1 MSRRDRRIRLWKAGN
16 RSCPI
21 CLYEFS
27 FERDINIKGDRHA
40 KCAEIEHVPPKGM
53 HGQKVL
59 RVLTCASCN
68 AAAGKTVDHSLID
81 MVKGEHEG
89 LIIVGDKRTPVRLSR
104 DAPSREQRDEADD
117 TDNQMDHTTGDDR
130 AREHP
135 ILITMSHP
143 ATPDQVH
150 IWSKSHLLPKV
161 TGTKRIQLQWKQR
174 PNPEVGLLKS
184 AYLALYS
191 ILGTQ
196 YARDPALTPVR
207 TQIQQPHATILSDY
221 TFKISPGDRSICI
234 AYTQP
239 RCCWAVS
246 LDGYLALLPGA
257 GDTSWPGHCFD
268 INDLQKIDYKCLSN
282 AFSARSHEIQVDEI
296 PISETDTDVRRGIR
310 QVGPL
315 GWEIREARDN
325 KCRTFVS
332 VGGDENKLR
341 VVRTVRRFL

>member
-53 HGQKVL
+53 HGKKVL

-68 AAAGKTVDHSLID
+68 AAAGKTIDHSIID

-104 DAPSREQRDEADD
+104 DAPFLSRTKRRGRRHRRPDGP
-117 TDNQMDHTTGDDR
+117 HTTSGDDR

-207 TQIQQPHATILSDY
+207 IQIQQPTCHYI
-221 TFKISPGDRSICI
+221 
-234 AYTQP
+234 
-239 RCCWAVS
+239 
-246 LDGYLALLPGA
+246 
-257 GDTSWPGHCFD
+257 
-268 INDLQKIDYKCLSN
+268 
-282 AFSARSHEIQVDEI
+282 E
-296 PISETDTDVRRGIR
+296 
-310 QVGPL
+310 
-315 GWEIREARDN
+315 
-325 KCRTFVS
+325 
-332 VGGDENKLR
+332 
-341 VVRTVRRFL
+341 